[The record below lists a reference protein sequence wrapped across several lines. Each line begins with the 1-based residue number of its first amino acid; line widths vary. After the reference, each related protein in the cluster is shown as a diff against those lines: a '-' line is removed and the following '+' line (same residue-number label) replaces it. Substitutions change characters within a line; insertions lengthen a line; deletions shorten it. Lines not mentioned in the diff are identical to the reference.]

1 MRAISRTRERA
12 VEWLRDF
19 LSKGKR
25 RATEVEEA
33 ALAAGIPLRTLERV
47 KATAGVE
54 SRAERKK
61 GVTEWWWYDA
71 ERQRQ
76 KERDALRE
84 AMGDLPDLEPGRFL
98 D

>member
-1 MRAISRTRERA
+1 M
-12 VEWLRDF
+12 EWLRGF
-19 LSKGKR
+19 LTNGKR

-33 ALAAGIPLRTLERV
+33 AAAAGIPLRTLMRV

-71 ERQRQ
+71 ERERE
-76 KERDALRE
+76 KECAALRE
-84 AMGDLPDLEPGRFL
+84 AMDLPDLEIDRFGRL
-98 D
+98 DD